1 VLLARVTGQLV
12 STVKL
17 NGFSGEKLLL
27 VEPLDHTGKPDGT
40 EVVACDRV
48 SAGIGD
54 IVLLLQEGQSVRAVL
69 GKKDVP
75 AEAIIIGVIDYIDLY
90 AYQEAF

>member
-1 VLLARVTGQLV
+1 MLLARVTGQLV
-12 STVKL
+12 ATIKL
-17 NGFSGEKLLL
+17 NGFSGEKLLI

-54 IVLLLQEGQSVRAVL
+54 IVLLLQEGQSVRMIL

-75 AEAIIIGVIDYIDLY
+75 AEALIVGVIDHIDV
-90 AYQEAF
+90 